1 MISMHLKFKILLSN
15 ENRNFIDIAD
25 LSDLFEQLKLDL
37 LEGLPHDRKSLA
49 DYLLV
54 IVTNLA

>member
-1 MISMHLKFKILLSN
+1 MHLKFKILLSN